1 MLGVMPDTVQAI
13 PLTNLLFALLPV
25 GVVLAILYRW
35 SAGGPTTLHAVA
47 RMCLQLALVG
57 YVLAF
62 LFGSESSVVVLITLG
77 VMVLTASWIALRPVA
92 AARPSLYSKA
102 LLAISLGGICT
113 LVIITQ
119 GVLAAEPWHNA
130 TILIPLG
137 GMIFAA
143 SMNAVSL
150 SAERFH
156 AEQLRG
162 ALYPD
167 ARRVAMQAALIPQV
181 NTLFAVGLV
190 SLRGMMTGE
199 ILSGVPPLIAA
210 RYQIMVMC
218 MLFGSAGISTAF
230 FLLFQK
236 RYPSLTPPEHPPH

>member
-1 MLGVMPDTVQAI
+1 MLGVMPDTLQAI

-25 GVVLAILYRW
+25 GVVLAILHRW

-57 YVLAF
+57 YVLTF

-92 AARPSLYSKA
+92 AARPLLYSKA

-119 GVLAAEPWHNA
+119 GVLTAEPWHNA

-156 AEQLRG
+156 AEQSRG
-162 ALYPD
+162 ALYPN
-167 ARRVAMQAALIPQV
+167 ARRIAMQAALIPQV

-190 SLRGMMTGE
+190 SLPGMMTGQ

-236 RYPSLTPPEHPPH
+236 RDPYLKPLEHLPH

>member
-1 MLGVMPDTVQAI
+1 MLGTMPDTVQEI
-13 PLTNLLFALLPV
+13 PLTNLLFALLPA
-25 GVVLAILYRW
+25 GVVLVILYRW
-35 SAGGPTTLHAVA
+35 SAGGSTTLHAVG

-57 YVLAF
+57 YALTF
-62 LFGSESSVVVLITLG
+62 LFGSGSSVVVLITLG

-92 AARPSLYSKA
+92 AARSSLYWKA
-102 LLAISLGGICT
+102 LLAISLAGSCT
-113 LVIITQ
+113 LIVITQ
-119 GVLAAEPWHNA
+119 GVLAATPWHNA

-162 ALYPD
+162 SPYHD

-190 SLRGMMTGE
+190 SLPGMMTGQ

-218 MLFGSAGISTAF
+218 MLFGSAGMSTAF
-230 FLLFQK
+230 FLFLQK
-236 RYPSLTPPEHPPH
+236 VHRRITLPEHPPR